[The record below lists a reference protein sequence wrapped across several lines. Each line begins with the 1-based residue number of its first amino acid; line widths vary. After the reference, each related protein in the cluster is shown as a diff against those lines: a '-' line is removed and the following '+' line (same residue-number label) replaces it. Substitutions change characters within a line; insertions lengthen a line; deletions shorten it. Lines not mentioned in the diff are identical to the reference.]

1 MRKIEYSD
9 IESLKTKY
17 YNSVADR
24 AKEKLINVYLECFNK
39 HNNLDLNY
47 KKLLTSNFEDLIR
60 INEQLLFW
68 SKNYDII
75 IDDKSINEFNDL
87 FDYKNKQEK
96 ISDFFMTNFDFK
108 ICHYCDEQY
117 ISSFVDVNNDYLDYL
132 DFLNTASFNELIL
145 LKNIKYAKADVILE
159 FRKNTI
165 INNSSKIT
173 GINLENLKEAFENL
187 KCNKTHNYFTLDHVL
202 PQKKFPFFSLSL
214 FNFVPSCFS
223 CNTKFKGSKEFNIDK
238 ILYSSPTSSIFD
250 IDKRLKF
257 KMLIDTEDFDI
268 DELTLNDLLKNLQLK
283 INAKEEYSK
292 EFLSMFKLSGRYIN
306 YKEDM
311 SKLISKRIKYPDSMI
326 EQISKTVGQ
335 TENEIKKAIFGEEL
349 FEINSKQ
356 PLSKLKKDISEQLK
370 LF

>member
-17 YNSVADR
+17 YNSVADHT
-24 AKEKLINVYLECFNK
+24 KEKLINVYLECFNK

-132 DFLNTASFNELIL
+132 DFLNTASPDELKL
-145 LKNIKYAKADVILE
+145 LYGIGDVSITNIINARDSSKIHN
-159 FRKNTI
+159 NTI
-165 INNSSKIT
+165 IENVKLQDVKSEFDLLKSK
-173 GINLENLKEAFENL
+173 N
-187 KCNKTHNYFTLDHVL
+187 THNYFTLDHVL
-202 PQKKFPFFSLSL
+202 PQNKFPFFSLSL
-214 FNFVPSCFS
+214 FNFVPSCYS
-223 CNTKFKGSKEFNIDK
+223 CNSKFKKKKEFGIDT
-238 ILYSSPTSSIFD
+238 ILYSSPTSSKFN

-257 KMLIDTEDFDI
+257 KMLINTEDFDI
-268 DELTLNDLLKNLQLK
+268 DNLVLNDLLENLQLK

-292 EFLSMFKLSGRYIN
+292 EFLSMFKLSGRYLN

-326 EQISKTVGQ
+326 KEISKTVGK

-349 FEINSKQ
+349 FDLDSKQ

>member
-9 IESLKTKY
+9 IESLKTEY
-17 YNSVADR
+17 YNSVADHS
-24 AKEKLINVYLECFNK
+24 KEKMINNYLKCFNK
-39 HNNLDLNY
+39 NYNLNLNY
-47 KKLLTSNFEDLIR
+47 KELLTSNFEDLVE

-87 FDYKNKQEK
+87 FDYNNTHEK
-96 ISDFFMTNFDFK
+96 ISKFFMTNFDFK

-117 ISSFVDVNNDYLDYL
+117 ISSFIDFNNDYLDYI

-145 LKNIKYAKADVILE
+145 LKNIKISKANIILD
-159 FRKNTI
+159 FRKNSI
-165 INNSSKIT
+165 IDDNSKIS
-173 GINLENLKEAFENL
+173 GVNLINFKKEFENL
-187 KCNKTHNYFTLDHVL
+187 KSNKTHNYFTLDHVL
-202 PQKKFPFFSLSL
+202 PQKKYPFFSLSL

-223 CNTKFKGSKEFNIDK
+223 CNSKFKGSKEFNIDK

-268 DELTLNDLLKNLQLK
+268 DELILNDLLKNLQLK

-326 EQISKTVGQ
+326 EQISKTVGK

-349 FEINSKQ
+349 FEVDSKQ